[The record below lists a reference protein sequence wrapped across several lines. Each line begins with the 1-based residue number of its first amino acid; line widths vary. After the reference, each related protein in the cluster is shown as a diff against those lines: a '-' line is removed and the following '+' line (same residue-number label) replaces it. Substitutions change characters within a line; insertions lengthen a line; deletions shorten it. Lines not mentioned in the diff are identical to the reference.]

1 MKADFVKNAPY
12 QNNDKIFL
20 PKNFES
26 LKRLINSSYEYSRTA
41 KPILDLT
48 ANLILTPEERNEISS
63 KYNDSKALIKYLKNE
78 TILPIFYFNNYRP
91 EKADTKDKDLTSE
104 QVYYLERIGDLIHRE
119 SDDRAAEFIVR
130 YLEISIDNLLHPIED
145 SRIINAIQ
153 PLADFGRNT

>member
-1 MKADFVKNAPY
+1 MKADFVKNALY
-12 QNNDKIFL
+12 QNDDKIFL

-26 LKRLINSSYEYSRTA
+26 LKRLINSSYEYSRAA

-91 EKADTKDKDLTSE
+91 EKGRYK
-104 QVYYLERIGDLIHRE
+104 RIRG
-119 SDDRAAEFIVR
+119 S
-130 YLEISIDNLLHPIED
+130 YKN
-145 SRIINAIQ
+145 
-153 PLADFGRNT
+153 